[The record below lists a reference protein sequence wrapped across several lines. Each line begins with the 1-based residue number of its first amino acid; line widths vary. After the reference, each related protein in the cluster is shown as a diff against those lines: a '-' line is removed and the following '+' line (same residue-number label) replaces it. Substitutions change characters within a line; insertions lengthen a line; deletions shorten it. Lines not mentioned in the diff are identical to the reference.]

1 MAYPTERGVQPV
13 VDRHDAP
20 DWPRIAIRVL
30 ALAAPWMFRR
40 MRTVSIPIRL
50 ALFLGR
56 ILPVAAWLL
65 RHTDQF
71 RAGRPACANSPRHS
85 AADGRIA

>member
-13 VDRHDAP
+13 VDRQDAP
-20 DWPRIAIRVL
+20 DWPLFAIRVL
-30 ALAAPWMFRR
+30 ALAAPWLLRR

-50 ALFLGR
+50 ALFFGR

-65 RHTDQF
+65 RRTDHF
-71 RAGRPACANSPRHS
+71 RPAAQPLRVKQR
-85 AADGRIA
+85 GG